1 MPKRRAV
8 ESLVRELAEAM
19 VEGESG
25 SCNLRDVQR
34 TLEDA
39 CVSLLYAET
48 GGNMSKM
55 AERAGISRSMIYVL
69 YHRAGNLAK
78 KGAAGAGS
86 KKAKAKRKSAKK
98 ASRKR

>member
-1 MPKRRAV
+1 
-8 ESLVRELAEAM
+8 M
-19 VEGESG
+19 VEDESG

-78 KGAAGAGS
+78 KGAAAGGTKAN
-86 KKAKAKRKSAKK
+86 KKSAAKKKSSAKK
-98 ASRKR
+98 GARKR

>member
-1 MPKRRAV
+1 
-8 ESLVRELAEAM
+8 M
-19 VEGESG
+19 VGDESG

-69 YHRAGNLAK
+69 YHRAGSLAK
-78 KGAAGAGS
+78 KGAAAGG
-86 KKAKAKRKSAKK
+86 AKAKKSAAKK
-98 ASRKR
+98 KSGAKKGARKR

>member
-1 MPKRRAV
+1 
-8 ESLVRELAEAM
+8 M
-19 VEGESG
+19 VEDESG

-78 KGAAGAGS
+78 KGGG
-86 KKAKAKRKSAKK
+86 AKAQKKSGAKAQKKSGAKK
-98 ASRKR
+98 GARKR